1 VVEAVLDL
9 PLVELL
15 AEPLLVVER
24 LSAPVPTV
32 DDVAPKLVP
41 LLLLVELPADVE
53 LPGLVEAAVAPVAL
67 AADVLLLVFDLL
79 ADALSVEEADLTLL
93 AFAALLAA
101 EASVAEFV
109 LLALSEAELVLF
121 DEEVLL
127 ALACTAAFLFELEL
141 FEALLLVVKLFV
153 LVSLLLFV

>member
-1 VVEAVLDL
+1 VVEAVLEL
-9 PLVELL
+9 PLVELV
-15 AEPLLVVER
+15 ADPLLLVER

-53 LPGLVEAAVAPVAL
+53 LPGLVEAAVAAVVL
-67 AADVLLLVFDLL
+67 AADVLLVLFDLV
-79 ADALSVEEADLTLL
+79 ADELSVEEADLTLL

-141 FEALLLVVKLFV
+141 FEELWLVVKSFV
-153 LVSLLLFV
+153 LVSLLLWE